1 MKVGVI
7 AMNECQYTKCGKALR
22 PQPETGG
29 RKPQYC
35 DETCRSRQRG
45 AAAQSRRPKTG
56 RCNAC
61 GEMFFRRARGRLGNV
76 CPGKPECA
84 AAVRA
89 GRCRPST
96 VITHSLEKS
105 WNQFVLKVIGINAL
119 DVRLNFGPGLFI

>member
-89 GRCRPST
+89 GRFAAHVSGAP
-96 VITHSLEKS
+96 ITPTRSS
-105 WNQFVLKVIGINAL
+105 WRITSGE
-119 DVRLNFGPGLFI
+119 VRRAA